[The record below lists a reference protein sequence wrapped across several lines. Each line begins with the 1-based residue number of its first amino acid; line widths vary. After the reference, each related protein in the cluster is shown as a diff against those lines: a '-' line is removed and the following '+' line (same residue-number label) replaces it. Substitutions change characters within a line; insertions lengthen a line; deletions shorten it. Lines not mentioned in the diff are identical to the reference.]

1 MNANDLLK
9 AIVHRLAHPSEGE
22 KEALLAAVDV
32 AFPAV
37 APEADAVMAAVDEAE
52 KKEPAGDPVGTAP
65 MFKAPSP

>member
-37 APEADAVMAAVDEAE
+37 APEADAVMAAVDEEE
-52 KKEPAGDPVGTAP
+52 KK
-65 MFKAPSP
+65 